1 MGAPLSA
8 HRLPMLVHV
17 VEDLTALLRHKHQV
31 LHPDPELTREVH
43 SWLNG
48 EDHPRLGHQLCDC
61 TYIPL
66 LMLCLANKM
75 PQAVGEVLTIARRS
89 DMFPGRDV
97 QLPQGDTG
105 TDHSLRDLI
114 GTADQVMDGRVFGV
128 RSLAEEGAGH
138 IGAVPVFPAAH
149 IDDNAVS
156 RLQAGLV
163 RLMMGVGG
171 VGAE

>member
-1 MGAPLSA
+1 M
-8 HRLPMLVHV
+8 
-17 VEDLTALLRHKHQV
+17 
-31 LHPDPELTREVH
+31 TREVH

-48 EDHPRLGHQLCDC
+48 EDHPRLGYQLCDC

-114 GTADQVMDGRVFGV
+114 GTADLSWMAAYLGSAVLQKKVRVISEQY
-128 RSLAEEGAGH
+128 RSFRQP
-138 IGAVPVFPAAH
+138 ISITMQSPAFRRVWSA
-149 IDDNAVS
+149 S
-156 RLQAGLV
+156 
-163 RLMMGVGG
+163 
-171 VGAE
+171 

>member
-1 MGAPLSA
+1 
-8 HRLPMLVHV
+8 MLVHA

-31 LHPDPELTREVH
+31 LHPDPKLTREVH

-48 EDHPRLGHQLCDC
+48 EDHPRLGYQLCDC

-97 QLPQGDTG
+97 QLPQGD
-105 TDHSLRDLI
+105 
-114 GTADQVMDGRVFGV
+114 APGRIIPSAI
-128 RSLAEEGAGH
+128 SLALRTRSWMAAYLGS
-138 IGAVPVFPAAH
+138 AVLQKKVRVISEQYRSFRQPISMTMQSPAFRRVWSA
-149 IDDNAVS
+149 S
-156 RLQAGLV
+156 
-163 RLMMGVGG
+163 
-171 VGAE
+171 